1 MEIYHSEASSLRS
14 LSLDDKEV
22 HIWQVSLRQPPEL
35 LQQLRQ
41 ILSGD
46 EAARA
51 ARFHFPHDREAFIVA
66 RGILRYL
73 LTWYLH
79 AEPQQLTFG
88 YEQAGK
94 PFLSGDFANQVFFNL
109 SHSHNMAFYAIS
121 DQPKI
126 GIDLEYIRPIIDM
139 EQIAVNNFSVNE
151 NAQLRSLPHSMAL
164 DGFFN
169 CWTRKEAY
177 VKAIGNGIS
186 HPLQDFDVSLMP
198 GEPARLL
205 SISGSEAEAA
215 RWTMSDLKP
224 PAGYAA
230 AVVVEGSD
238 YSILQ
243 HEWIPLLATPDT

>member
-1 MEIYHSEASSLRS
+1 METYHSEASALRS
-14 LSLDDKEV
+14 LALDDKDV
-22 HIWQVSLRQPPEL
+22 HIWRVSLRQSPAL

-41 ILSGD
+41 TLSAD

-73 LTWYLH
+73 LTGYLN

-94 PFLSGDFANQVFFNL
+94 PFLSGGFANQIFFNL

-121 DQPKI
+121 YQPKV
-126 GIDLEYIRPIIDM
+126 GIDVEYIRPITDI
-139 EQIAVNNFSVNE
+139 EQIAARNFSPNE
-151 NAQLRSLPHSMAL
+151 NAQLRSLPQHMLVES
-164 DGFFN
+164 FFN

-205 SISGSEAEAA
+205 SISGSESEAA
-215 RWTMSDLKP
+215 RWTMSDLEP
-224 PAGYAA
+224 SAGYAA
-230 AVVVEGSD
+230 AVVVEGSG
-238 YSILQ
+238 YSILH
-243 HEWIPLLATPDT
+243 HEWTSIMSTPNR